1 MATYAQIYAI
11 KANAA
16 FKSRV
21 AVAIAKASTDILT
34 EATPSS
40 TMLYDAAAS
49 QKVVSVN
56 NRYAFWLGKV
66 VIVSDDSNSE
76 EATIANISAG
86 SGDTGNL
93 TMVANLTHAYTV
105 AANGKVSFKD
115 NVERIGWAKT
125 SLRTAEITAEQMLW
139 TVVQNPSIQTA
150 GAEDATDNDIQFVV
164 NSNINTFA
172 SIIAV

>member
-1 MATYAQIYAI
+1 MATYTQIYAI

-21 AVAIAKASTDILT
+21 AVAIAKAATDILV
-34 EATPSS
+34 EAIPSS
-40 TMLYDAAAS
+40 TMLYDAASA
-49 QKVVSVN
+49 QKVISVN
-56 NRYAFWLGKV
+56 NRYAFWLGKIV
-66 VIVSDDSNSE
+66 VVSDGSNSE
-76 EATIANISAG
+76 EATIASITAG

-105 AANGKVSFKD
+105 AAGGKVTFKD
-115 NVERIGWAKT
+115 NAERIGWAKT
-125 SLRTAEITAEQMLW
+125 SLRAAESNAEQMLW
-139 TVVQNPSIQTA
+139 TVVQNPTIQTA
-150 GAEDATDNDIQFVV
+150 GAEDATDSDIQFVV